1 MKCKEVIY
9 IAKANLLEN
18 TNKWPT
24 NSKSNLKTNKV
35 RNEAGNRASRIRKKI
50 ISKHFAQL
58 NVNYFKF
65 DVK

>member
-1 MKCKEVIY
+1 MID

-24 NSKSNLKTNKV
+24 NSKSNLKTNKI

-50 ISKHFAQL
+50 ISKYFAQL
-58 NVNYFKF
+58 NANYFKF
-65 DVK
+65 YVK

>member
-1 MKCKEVIY
+1 MID

-24 NSKSNLKTNKV
+24 NSKSNLKTNKI
-35 RNEAGNRASRIRKKI
+35 RNEKGNRASRIIGKKI

-58 NVNYFKF
+58 NANYFKF
-65 DVK
+65 YVK